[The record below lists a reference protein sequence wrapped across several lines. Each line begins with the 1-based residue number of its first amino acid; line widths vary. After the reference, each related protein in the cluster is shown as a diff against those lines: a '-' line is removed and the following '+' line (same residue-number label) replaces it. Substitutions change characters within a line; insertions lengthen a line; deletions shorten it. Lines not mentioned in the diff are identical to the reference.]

1 MPVLN
6 EGDALARRLQA
17 LAPLRARGAELV
29 VVDGGS
35 TDATWAI
42 ACAHAD
48 QVRLA
53 PRGRARQ
60 MNAGAQG
67 CTADALLFLH
77 ADTRLPDAADRL
89 IARALDAA
97 APHPHDWGRFDV
109 RIDSA
114 LPMLRV
120 VEGMMNLRSRL
131 SGIATGDQAMFVRRE
146 VFEAL
151 GGFAPIALMEDLEL
165 SARLRRRSAPA
176 CLRERVVTSG
186 RRWEKHGAWRT
197 ILLMWRL
204 RAAYFFGASPD
215 ALARQY
221 GYVPTPA
228 PAPAGRPTAAV
239 AILAKAPVAGLAKT
253 RLIPLLGAAGAAR
266 AQRRFARRTL
276 VTALATAPGAVAL
289 WCAPD
294 PAHRFFRA
302 VQCSTGVACWPQP
315 DGDLGLR
322 MGRVFDHH
330 FAQQPHTPLL
340 LVGTDCPVLT
350 PAHLQQAAQ
359 ALATHDVVLIPAEDG
374 GYVLI
379 GMRRSVPPAFEGVAW
394 STPQVLA
401 QTRAQLRLAGAS
413 WLELAPL
420 WDVDEPPDWQRLQ
433 ALLHPPD

>member
-1 MPVLN
+1 
-6 EGDALARRLQA
+6 
-17 LAPLRARGAELV
+17 
-29 VVDGGS
+29 
-35 TDATWAI
+35 
-42 ACAHAD
+42 
-48 QVRLA
+48 
-53 PRGRARQ
+53 
-60 MNAGAQG
+60 
-67 CTADALLFLH
+67 
-77 ADTRLPDAADRL
+77 
-89 IARALDAA
+89 
-97 APHPHDWGRFDV
+97 
-109 RIDSA
+109 
-114 LPMLRV
+114 
-120 VEGMMNLRSRL
+120 
-131 SGIATGDQAMFVRRE
+131 
-146 VFEAL
+146 
-151 GGFAPIALMEDLEL
+151 
-165 SARLRRRSAPA
+165 
-176 CLRERVVTSG
+176 
-186 RRWEKHGAWRT
+186 
-197 ILLMWRL
+197 MWRL

-228 PAPAGRPTAAV
+228 PAPTGGPTAAV

-276 VTALATAPGAVAL
+276 VTALAAAPGAVTL

-302 VQCSTGVACWPQP
+302 VQRSTGAACWPQP

>member
-1 MPVLN
+1 
-6 EGDALARRLQA
+6 
-17 LAPLRARGAELV
+17 
-29 VVDGGS
+29 
-35 TDATWAI
+35 
-42 ACAHAD
+42 
-48 QVRLA
+48 
-53 PRGRARQ
+53 
-60 MNAGAQG
+60 
-67 CTADALLFLH
+67 
-77 ADTRLPDAADRL
+77 
-89 IARALDAA
+89 
-97 APHPHDWGRFDV
+97 
-109 RIDSA
+109 
-114 LPMLRV
+114 
-120 VEGMMNLRSRL
+120 
-131 SGIATGDQAMFVRRE
+131 
-146 VFEAL
+146 
-151 GGFAPIALMEDLEL
+151 
-165 SARLRRRSAPA
+165 
-176 CLRERVVTSG
+176 
-186 RRWEKHGAWRT
+186 
-197 ILLMWRL
+197 MWRL
-204 RAAYFFGASPD
+204 RAAYFFGARPD

-228 PAPAGRPTAAV
+228 SAPTGGPTAAV

-276 VTALATAPGAVAL
+276 VTALAAAPGAVTL

-302 VQCSTGVACWPQP
+302 VQRSTGVACLPQP

-330 FAQQPHTPLL
+330 FAQQPHAPLL

-379 GMRRSVPPAFEGVAW
+379 GMRRSVPPVFEGVAW